1 MKRFTQ
7 IVCLLLV
14 LATCLIIPAMAVEE
28 AVPRSSRFFS
38 SFSAYLYHTS
48 STQFQIWFNVTATGM
63 MDELGVNS
71 IEVQRSTDNS
81 NWEYVKTYTKEEY
94 ENLVVSDTFD
104 HSSYVTCSKA
114 SGYSYRAYVEFYAK
128 DSSGTGYYGYYAY

>member
-1 MKRFTQ
+1 MKRFIQ
-7 IVCLLLV
+7 CVCLILV
-14 LATCLIIPAMAVEE
+14 LSVFLAIPVTAEE
-28 AVPRSSRFFS
+28 ISPWSSRYFMS
-38 SFSAYLYHTS
+38 VSAYIYNVS
-48 STQFQIWFNVTATGM
+48 STQFQVRFNVTATGM

-71 IEVQRSTDNS
+71 IEVQRSADNS
-81 NWEYVKTYTKEEY
+81 NWEHVKTYTKEEY

>member
-1 MKRFTQ
+1 MKRFIQ
-7 IVCLLLV
+7 CVCLILV
-14 LATCLIIPAMAVEE
+14 LSVFLAIPVTAEE
-28 AVPRSSRFFS
+28 ISPWSSRYFMS
-38 SFSAYLYHTS
+38 VSAYIYNVS
-48 STQFQIWFNVTATGM
+48 STQFQVRFNVTATGM

-71 IEVQRSTDNS
+71 IEVQRSADNS
-81 NWEYVKTYTKEEY
+81 NWEHVKTYTKEGY